1 MTFPMALAFLVAA
14 ALPQGVQEESP
25 PFPDE
30 AFVRF
35 RAGVWAAR
43 GFDFEAIRPGGLRVR
58 SGDEALASGG
68 LDAGFSFLGS
78 YVLFGTVEASGTDDV
93 SAELAGVSLG
103 YREFARPFDPPGVP
117 DEVLVY
123 AGGIWGRFEVDARG
137 FGDFDDAF
145 GFRAGIAFTWRPARS
160 LAASVVAEYRLLEF
174 DYEEP
179 VVEGDREA
187 GGSSAWVG
195 LGLDLRF

>member
-1 MTFPMALAFLVAA
+1 MSVFLAVVLVAA
-14 ALPQGVQEESP
+14 PPKGPGEEDP
-25 PFPDE
+25 PVLDE
-30 AFVRF
+30 AFVRL
-35 RAGVWAAR
+35 RAGVWASR

-58 SGDEALASGG
+58 SGDEVLASGG

-93 SAELAGVSLG
+93 RAELAGLSLG

-123 AGGIWGRFEVDARG
+123 AGGIWGRFDVDARG
-137 FGDFDDAF
+137 FGDFDDGF
-145 GFRAGIAFTWRPARS
+145 GFRAGLALTWRPVRS
-160 LAASVVAEYRLLEF
+160 LALSLVAEYRLLEF

-179 VVEGDREA
+179 VVQGDREA
-187 GGSSAWVG
+187 GGSSGWVG